1 MVSKKNIFDKLSL
14 KKKMELNKHH
24 QISNH
29 LTKESNNNSELLH
42 QLKKLQEGTDSS
54 PLGLKSASFLKSETW
69 YSQKLSEEISLKE
82 NKQRFLNKELSEI
95 EKKIAHQHQN
105 VKKANQKALERR
117 KKEQHELENK
127 LEAMTPKINKLR

>member
-14 KKKMELNKHH
+14 KKKMELNKQH

-29 LTKESNNNSELLH
+29 LTNESNANSALLS
-42 QLKKLQEGTDSS
+42 QLKKLQEGTEISQ
-54 PLGLKSASFLKSETW
+54 LGLKTASFLKSETW

-82 NKQRFLNKELSEI
+82 NKQRFLNKELREI

-105 VKKANQKALERR
+105 VEKAKQKASEKR
-117 KKEQHELENK
+117 KKEKHELETK
-127 LEAMTPKINKLR
+127 LEAMMPKINKLT

>member
-1 MVSKKNIFDKLSL
+1 MISKKNIFDKLSL
-14 KKKMELNKHH
+14 KKKMELNKQH

-29 LTKESNNNSELLH
+29 LTNESNNNSALLN

-82 NKQRFLNKELSEI
+82 NKQKFLNKELSEI
-95 EKKIAHQHQN
+95 EKKIAHQHKN
-105 VKKANQKALERR
+105 VKKANQKASERR
-117 KKEQHELENK
+117 KKERHELENK

>member
-14 KKKMELNKHH
+14 KKKMELNKQH

-29 LTKESNNNSELLH
+29 LTNESNNNSALLN

-117 KKEQHELENK
+117 KKEKHELENK